1 MWSKRRKKFA
11 RKYDADKHR
20 LYLFTC
26 WLQLELTKRIC
37 DELDRAILF
46 GIKDDDEQR
55 HRSYGL
61 TIADEIIKKCF

>member
-26 WLQLELTKRIC
+26 WLQLELTKRIY

-46 GIKDDDEQR
+46 GIKDDDAQR
-55 HRSYGL
+55 HRSCGL
-61 TIADEIIKKCF
+61 AIADEIIKKCF

>member
-11 RKYDADKHR
+11 RKYDVDKHR

-26 WLQLELTKRIC
+26 WLQLELTKRIS

-46 GIKDDDEQR
+46 GIKDDDEQK

-61 TIADEIIKKCF
+61 AIADEIIKKCF